1 MPVDLSDLGNTMNWT
16 AALFNW
22 SAMGS
27 IAEATAAVAV
37 VVSLIYLGKQIRQNS
52 RAVQATIEQESAKLI
67 NHNMMTIASSEELSR
82 LYLQGAEDFASLTS
96 TEKGRMLMLVTGI
109 TRTFEMLYRQYQTG
123 HVSKEIW
130 SGYEYLMKAVI
141 QTDFFTHFWSM
152 RENTYNAEFK
162 NFVNNIDISDAPAR
176 PSSMNKQG
184 DNEA

>member
-1 MPVDLSDLGNTMNWT
+1 MNWT

-82 LYLQGAEDFASLTS
+82 LYLQGAEDFIFLW
-96 TEKGRMLMLVTGI
+96 GI
-109 TRTFEMLYRQYQTG
+109 
-123 HVSKEIW
+123 
-130 SGYEYLMKAVI
+130 
-141 QTDFFTHFWSM
+141 
-152 RENTYNAEFK
+152 
-162 NFVNNIDISDAPAR
+162 NFSPAR
-176 PSSMNKQG
+176 EFG
-184 DNEA
+184 VTE